1 MKLLQN
7 KSKKSTKI
15 KKGINTGIVSK
26 CKQKKD
32 VSLKNVQSIKRLK
45 NRLKILKRYQCLYYI
60 YVFVSRTILLSF
72 LIYFSSIPVT
82 VQILLLLLRVLFE
95 SLRRLN
101 CFPFFFYQYFLH
113 SFVHRCI
120 LSIRRTV
127 SLVL

>member
-45 NRLKILKRYQCLYYI
+45 NRLKILKIGINVYIIYMYLYLEQ
-60 YVFVSRTILLSF
+60 FCCHF
-72 LIYFSSIPVT
+72 
-82 VQILLLLLRVLFE
+82 
-95 SLRRLN
+95 
-101 CFPFFFYQYFLH
+101 
-113 SFVHRCI
+113 
-120 LSIRRTV
+120 
-127 SLVL
+127 